1 MKIFSTIT
9 LTLLLV
15 VVFSL
20 PASASAATNPGIK
33 PGSFFYFFDTTF
45 EKIGLFFTFSPE
57 KKAEKALEY
66 ADERLAEAG
75 AVAEDAEAVK
85 TAITNYESNIAFAEE
100 KSKDVGD
107 KEKAEALLT
116 SIADNTSKHQEV
128 LLDVFVKVPDEAKE
142 ALTRAIEAS
151 RKGHEE
157 AMQKIAELKGEVEK
171 LKQEVS
177 ELKSKDEERGKII
190 EELSNQKQKTTPSS
204 AKPAT
209 TKTSTTP
216 TPKPATTPS
225 QTQTQTS
232 EPQNTQ
238 TTVQLPSNTTN
249 TTPAPTTQTQTST
262 TIQILSVSVVPS
274 LSSAKIEWQ
283 TNVPTNSK
291 IFLSGGSLSSKVYSS
306 ESGLSTR
313 HIVNA
318 AGLTSGTTYSYEIE
332 AITGDQVAKKD
343 GSFSTKP
350 DEYTISIQ
358 PDKTS
363 VPASGF
369 NGIVFKVST
378 LKNGQNQTN
387 QTISV
392 VTTDAAQNKTFSDS
406 FTYYP
411 KTVGT
416 HTLVFSWNG
425 VKKSTDVEATEY
437 IVIPHFVADISF
449 DKETIANDEIDSIKV
464 TIITKDSSGKV
475 LPNKSVQIKT
485 YKTETLTSDQ
495 NGIINTTI
503 TTTEAGGQ
511 HSLVVS
517 ADNRSY
523 SKNYQVINVRKKIS
537 FGVLSAADFGNISAP
552 AINEGLIMLVFDKSF
567 SEIQNLKLKKVS
579 FKLEG
584 LTPDWITN
592 IKFTKSE
599 ADDRHDVL
607 PPVII
612 PSTYSFTP
620 DGMVSLIPSAPIEMF
635 YNDRLTI
642 VADIKNNSDQKSGT
656 GVKILEYAVIVYQ
669 DSFEFSGVVSGR
681 TGIITPELTNYN
693 YGPNALLTLPS
704 RKTNW
709 VVTNYCMSGNTIV
722 TCFDQ

>member
-1 MKIFSTIT
+1 M
-9 LTLLLV
+9 
-15 VVFSL
+15 
-20 PASASAATNPGIK
+20 TN
-33 PGSFFYFFDTTF
+33 
-45 EKIGLFFTFSPE
+45 
-57 KKAEKALEY
+57 
-66 ADERLAEAG
+66 
-75 AVAEDAEAVK
+75 
-85 TAITNYESNIAFAEE
+85 
-100 KSKDVGD
+100 
-107 KEKAEALLT
+107 
-116 SIADNTSKHQEV
+116 
-128 LLDVFVKVPDEAKE
+128 
-142 ALTRAIEAS
+142 
-151 RKGHEE
+151 
-157 AMQKIAELKGEVEK
+157 
-171 LKQEVS
+171 
-177 ELKSKDEERGKII
+177 
-190 EELSNQKQKTTPSS
+190 
-204 AKPAT
+204 
-209 TKTSTTP
+209 
-216 TPKPATTPS
+216 
-225 QTQTQTS
+225 
-232 EPQNTQ
+232 
-238 TTVQLPSNTTN
+238 
-249 TTPAPTTQTQTST
+249 
-262 TIQILSVSVVPS
+262 
-274 LSSAKIEWQ
+274 
-283 TNVPTNSK
+283 
-291 IFLSGGSLSSKVYSS
+291 
-306 ESGLSTR
+306 
-313 HIVNA
+313 
-318 AGLTSGTTYSYEIE
+318 GTTYSYEIE